1 MGGKLTISQLQ
12 IKANSMRNDVIRML
26 EAAGSGHTAASMGMA
41 DILAALYF
49 DILNIRPVEPDWPER
64 DIFFLSN
71 GHAVPIQ
78 YAAMAEAGYFE
89 KDELLTLRKLGSRL
103 QGHPERTKLPG
114 LENTSGPLGS
124 GLSQASGFAYSLQYL
139 DNVKHRFVYT
149 IMGDGE
155 LDEGAVW
162 EAAMFAGKYKLSQLI
177 AFVDR
182 NNIQID
188 GNTEDVMPL
197 GDLRGKWETFGWYV
211 IEIDG
216 NNIQSIIDAVNLAK
230 AITNRPT
237 VIIANTI
244 PGRGVDFMEYDYKW
258 HGVAPN
264 SEQEQDA
271 LGELE
276 AAVATINIKDMSL

>member
-12 IKANSMRNDVIRML
+12 VKANSMRNDVIRML
-26 EAAGSGHTAASMGMA
+26 EAAGSGHTAASLGMA

-49 DILNIRPVEPDWPER
+49 DILNIRPAEPEWPDR

-71 GHAVPIQ
+71 GHTVPIQ

-124 GLSQASGFAYSLQYL
+124 GLSQAAGFAYSLQYL

-155 LDEGAVW
+155 LDEGNVW

-197 GDLRGKWETFGWYV
+197 GDLRGKWETFGWHV

-244 PGRGVDFMEYDYKW
+244 PGRGVNFMEYDYKW

-264 SEQEQDA
+264 SEQANDA

-276 AAVATINIKDMSL
+276 VAAATIKIKDMSL